1 MVGEVL
7 LEPTRLY
14 TAPLLRLLSDPQA
27 GSAVHALSHITGGGI
42 AANLAR
48 VLPVGSWAQLDR
60 ASWSPAPVFRV
71 LAQLGGMKL
80 TETEGTWNLGIG
92 MIAVVAAGSEDAV
105 IEKLASNGLPAW
117 LVGTVSTAPLPSTAT
132 GTDAFEQGA
141 KGVNG
146 GAVRLIGSYPR

>member
-1 MVGEVL
+1 
-7 LEPTRLY
+7 
-14 TAPLLRLLSDPQA
+14 
-27 GSAVHALSHITGGGI
+27 VHALSHITGGGI

-117 LVGTVSTAPLPSTAT
+117 LVGTVSTAPLPSTA
-132 GTDAFEQGA
+132 
-141 KGVNG
+141 
-146 GAVRLIGSYPR
+146 VRLIGSYPR